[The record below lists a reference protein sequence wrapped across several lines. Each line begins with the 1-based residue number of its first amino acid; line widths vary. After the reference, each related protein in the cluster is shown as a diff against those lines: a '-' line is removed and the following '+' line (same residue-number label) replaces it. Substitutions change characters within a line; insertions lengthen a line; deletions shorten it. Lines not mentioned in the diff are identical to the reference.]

1 MKRYTHLS
9 DTYSTTALRLVVL
22 LLFLQLGRWWFYL
35 YNRDLLGAI
44 PFGELLTIGWGGLRF
59 DLAAAVL
66 LTLPWLLLR
75 ILPFDFVYG
84 RRYTLLTD
92 TLYAL
97 GGSAGLVANLCDTPY
112 YRFTG
117 MRTQA
122 LHLSE
127 IFQDEATADVL
138 GAHLRSHAGLALAG
152 AGFIALFLFVAFR
165 FRAVP
170 PARRRMQRRCTAA
183 VVALAAIFF
192 AMRGSFDFRVHPL
205 QLTDAHAYCSANNRT
220 ALVLNTPFSVLR
232 TVGKDF
238 SLKPYAFFT
247 PEELAA
253 RRPDRHTAS
262 GTVTARGARTDAGS
276 DADARTKK
284 GDAALRANDTA
295 GNDAALRAEVAAGN
309 DAAAKTA
316 AGTDAIA
323 GEARF
328 TRRNVVQIILEGC
341 GDTFIGALNP
351 FAAEEPIADRSLTP
365 FLDSLAAQ
373 SLLFTDF
380 YTHLRKSS
388 AGITAILGGIPAY
401 SPFLYMLSPYRDNEV
416 ETLASLLGDEGYA
429 SAFFCGCNKGSFA
442 FAGMSEAFGY
452 DRFFDRTDYEAIRG
466 GGDYDGQWGI
476 FDHAMAAH
484 LLHELNTMPEP
495 FLVSWFTLNTHNP
508 FTIPEAYRA
517 AVRSPRGTMHGTVEY
532 IDRVLR
538 DFFAAA
544 AREPWFARTLFV
556 ITADHGHAAGRPLYD
571 NPAQL
576 NRIPLLLYTPDG
588 SIAARRSDRVGGQ
601 IDIAPTIL
609 DALHYPK
616 PWFSLGSSLLNEIGG
631 GTCLFDDQT
640 DLRWVEGD
648 RMLRIDKERLT
659 PIALYDHRRDPLLT
673 TDLAPREPERVARM
687 LDGARALLQDQ
698 RARLIENRLKSDE

>member
-9 DTYSTTALRLVVL
+9 DTYATTALRLAVL

-35 YNRDLLGAI
+35 YNRDLLGSVPAE
-44 PFGELLTIGWGGLRF
+44 ELLTIGWGGLRF

-92 TLYAL
+92 ALYAL
-97 GGSAGLVANLCDTPY
+97 GGSTALFANLCDTPY
-112 YRFTG
+112 FRFTG

-127 IFQDEATADVL
+127 VFQDEATADVL
-138 GAHLRSHAGLALAG
+138 GAHLRTHAGLALAG
-152 AGFIALFLFVAFR
+152 LLFIALFLFVAFR
-165 FRAVP
+165 FRAVRP
-170 PARRRMQRRCTAA
+170 DRRRIPRRCTAA

-232 TVGKDF
+232 TLGKDF

-247 PEELAA
+247 PDELAA

-262 GTVTARGARTDAGS
+262 
-276 DADARTKK
+276 
-284 GDAALRANDTA
+284 
-295 GNDAALRAEVAAGN
+295 AAG
-309 DAAAKTA
+309 
-316 AGTDAIA
+316 
-323 GEARF
+323 RF
-328 TRRNVVQIILEGC
+328 THRNVVQIILEGC

-351 FAAEEPIADRSLTP
+351 HADEHPIAERSLTP
-365 FLDSLAAQ
+365 FLDSLAAR

-416 ETLASLLGDEGYA
+416 ETLATLLGAEGYA

-452 DRFFDRTDYEAIRG
+452 DRFFDRTDYEALHG

-484 LLHELNTMPEP
+484 LLDELNAMPEP

-508 FTIPEAYRA
+508 FTIPASYRDA
-517 AVRSPRGTMHGTVEY
+517 IRSPRGTMHGTVEY

-544 AREPWFARTLFV
+544 SREPWFDRTLFV
-556 ITADHGHAAGRPLYD
+556 ITADHGHAAGIPLYD

-588 SIAARRSDRVGGQ
+588 EIAARRSDRVGGQ
-601 IDIAPTIL
+601 IDIAPTVL

-616 PWFSLGSSLLNEIGG
+616 QWFSLGTSLLSGIGG
-631 GTCLFDDQT
+631 GICLFDDQS

-673 TDLAPREPERVARM
+673 TDLAPREPERVAHM